1 MIGIFIGI
9 ASVVGL
15 ISLGQGLQEAIND
28 QFALIGGDKL
38 FITPKDAGFGPP
50 GFTSAGKLTKD
61 DIKVIERV
69 SGVDAVAG
77 RLFNA
82 LQIEF
87 NDKVSAQFVASVPND
102 ADGLNLIKEIELLNM
117 DQGRFLK
124 HNDKNKIV
132 IGANFIQDTNPFGK
146 KISLGNSLIIKRE
159 KFKVI
164 GIIKKTGDPGLD
176 SGILMVE
183 DDLRILVDEDEKF
196 NALMVKVSEGSNPVK
211 VSESIKR
218 ALRSDRNLK
227 EGKEDFSIQT
237 PEQLLQSFNS
247 ILNIVQVV
255 LVGIAAISLLVG
267 GIGIMNTMYTS
278 VVERTKE
285 IGIMKAVG
293 AKNKDILLIMLF
305 ESGLLGFTG
314 GLIGVFIGA
323 GLSKGVE
330 YVAFQSFG
338 TSLIKAHL
346 SLELIFGAL
355 LFSFLIGTISGLL
368 PAKRASALAPV
379 DALRYE

>member
-61 DIKVIERV
+61 DINTVEKV

-87 NDKVSAQFVASVPND
+87 NDKISAQFVASIPND
-102 ADGLNLIKEIELLNM
+102 PDGLNLIKEIELLNIE
-117 DQGRFLK
+117 QGRFLK

-132 IGANFIQDTNPFGK
+132 IGANFLQDTNPFGK
-146 KISLGNSLIIKRE
+146 GVNIGNSLIIKGE

-176 SGILMVE
+176 NGILMTE
-183 DDLRILVDEDEKF
+183 DELRKLLNENEKF
-196 NALMVKVSEGSNPVK
+196 NALMVKVSQGSDPVK
-211 VSESIKR
+211 VSEAIKR
-218 ALRSDRNLK
+218 TLRSDRNQK
-227 EGKEDFSIQT
+227 EGKEDFNIQT

-278 VVERTKE
+278 VLERTKE

-314 GLIGVFIGA
+314 GLIGVAIGA

-330 YVAFQSFG
+330 YIAFEAFG

-346 SLELIFGAL
+346 GFELIFGAL

-368 PAKRASALAPV
+368 PAKRAAELAPV